1 MDYRKSDLY
10 DDAYR
15 RYLKSCELTLE
26 TEDITGS
33 SGYKFVLSRQEKVL
47 KENYIIADNEHKEYI
62 AFRKKERKH
71 QLKITFLGFE
81 ELSEEEYCALSFFK
95 RWKYRRKRRKY
106 YREMDKFWH
115 IIQIYRPYIPH
126 GEYIYEEEEEEP
138 KAVIL
143 EQPELGNKAIPEPVE
158 PEEVATSDDVSAE
171 ATTPTEPDT
180 TAPAGDTPL
189 SAKNTD
195 DGEPT
200 KKEENADAL
209 SDFFGETENVEE

>member
-1 MDYRKSDLY
+1 MDFRKSDVLDDITY
-10 DDAYR
+10 RYISSFELIENKRSTMGDDAYFTLR
-15 RYLKSCELTLE
+15 NQYSEILKDDTKEF
-26 TEDITGS
+26 IS
-33 SGYKFVLSRQEKVL
+33 S
-47 KENYIIADNEHKEYI
+47 NKEYST
-62 AFRKKERKH
+62 FRKKERKH
-71 QLKITFLGFE
+71 DLKIALLDFHE
-81 ELSEEEYCALSFFK
+81 IDEEEYRALSFFK

-106 YREMDKFWH
+106 YREMDKFWY
-115 IIQIYRPYIPH
+115 IVQNYRPYIPH

>member
-1 MDYRKSDLY
+1 MDFRKSDVLDEITCRY
-10 DDAYR
+10 LESFRLIENKKDAIGDDAF
-15 RYLKSCELTLE
+15 
-26 TEDITGS
+26 D
-33 SGYKFVLSRQEKVL
+33 VLREQYTCIL
-47 KENYIIADNEHKEYI
+47 KEDAKEFILNHKEYST
-62 AFRKKERKH
+62 FRKKERKH
-71 QLKITFLGFE
+71 DLKIALLDFHE
-81 ELSEEEYCALSFFK
+81 IDEEEYRALSFFK

-106 YREMDKFWH
+106 YREMDKFWY
-115 IIQIYRPYIPH
+115 IVQNYRPYIPH

-143 EQPELGNKAIPEPVE
+143 EQPELGNKAIPEPAE
-158 PEEVATSDDVSAE
+158 PEEMATPDDVSTE
-171 ATTPTEPDT
+171 VTIPTEPET